1 MIEKQ
6 IHFTV
11 EGQRL
16 YGMLHLP
23 EGRGPFPALALFHG
37 FTGQR
42 IEPHRLFVKTA
53 RKLVGEGFEVLR
65 FDFRGSGE
73 SQGDFKDMT
82 ISGEIQ
88 DAHASLDFLKSQPEV
103 NSDRIG
109 VLGLSMGGFV
119 ASHVASQNPLVKV
132 LVLWA
137 AGARPPRFF
146 PNYVHLAG
154 KNCEQW
160 LKKDEWDFG
169 GNVLGTAFL
178 KDLKNVENLLPKLL
192 RFKGKALVV
201 HGELDATV
209 PVSEAEVYRR
219 ILGRRAVVHILK
231 DADHTF
237 NRRQW
242 EEEVIGKTVKWLKQ
256 KL

>member
-1 MIEKQ
+1 MIEEQ
-6 IHFTV
+6 IQFTV

-23 EGRGPFPALALFHG
+23 DGRGPFPALCFFHG

-53 RKLVGEGFEVLR
+53 RKLAAEGFVVLR

-73 SQGDFKDMT
+73 SEGDFRDMT
-82 ISGEIQ
+82 ISGEIK
-88 DAHASLDFLKSQPEV
+88 DALASLDFLASQPQV
-103 NSDRIG
+103 DSSRMG
-109 VLGLSMGGFV
+109 VLGLSLGGFV
-119 ASHVASQNPLVKV
+119 ASHVASQNRLVKT

-146 PNYVHLAG
+146 PNYVHLAE
-154 KNCEQW
+154 KNREQW
-160 LKKDEWDFG
+160 RKKGEWDFG
-169 GNVLGTAFL
+169 GMVLGAGFL
-178 KDLKNVENLLPKLL
+178 KDLKKVENLLPKLA
-192 RFKGKALVV
+192 RFKGKALVI

-209 PVSEAEVYRR
+209 PVSEAEAYRKA
-219 ILGRRAVVHILK
+219 LGRRAVLHILK
-231 DADHTF
+231 GADHTF
-237 NRRQW
+237 NRKSW
-242 EEEVIGKTVKWLKQ
+242 EEEVIDRTAKWLKQ

>member
-1 MIEKQ
+1 MEEQ

-11 EGQRL
+11 QGQRL

-23 EGRGPFPALALFHG
+23 QGRGPFPSLSFFHG

-53 RKLVGEGFEVLR
+53 RKLADEGFVVLR

-73 SQGDFKDMT
+73 SQGDFRDMT
-82 ISGEIQ
+82 ISGEIK
-88 DAHASLDFLKSQPEV
+88 DSLASLDFLKSQPHV
-103 NSDRIG
+103 DPRRIG
-109 VLGLSMGGFV
+109 ILGLSMGGFV
-119 ASHVASQNPLVKV
+119 ASHVASQSRLVKT

-146 PNYVHLAG
+146 HNDAHLAD
-154 KNCEQW
+154 KNHKRW
-160 LKKDEWDFG
+160 LKKGEWDFG
-169 GNVLGTAFL
+169 GMVLGTAFL
-178 KDLKNVENLLPKLL
+178 KDLKKAENLLPKLA
-192 RFKGKALVV
+192 RFKGKALVI

-209 PVSEAEVYRR
+209 PVSEAEAYRKTLGQRAAVY
-219 ILGRRAVVHILK
+219 ILK
-231 DADHTF
+231 GADHTF
-237 NRRQW
+237 NRKEW
-242 EEEVIGKTVKWLKQ
+242 EEEVIDTTAKWLKK